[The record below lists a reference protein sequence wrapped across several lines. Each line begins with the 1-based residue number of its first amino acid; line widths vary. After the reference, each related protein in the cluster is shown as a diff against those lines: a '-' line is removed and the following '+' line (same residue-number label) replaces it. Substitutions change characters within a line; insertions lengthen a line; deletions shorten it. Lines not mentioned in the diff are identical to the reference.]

1 MSKNTNPSTT
11 ENNSQNMA
19 DMNILWNKIRKEV
32 NTSKP
37 KVKKDE
43 KQKKKKLVNIHSTPT
58 MVFSVIGNS
67 DSFVPRP
74 WPTTLFQTALIE
86 AAKSGGE
93 TWILFRKNDE
103 GLSNVIRSAYQH
115 YEAMEFGKKQ
125 KDIGDPDRHIKLIN
139 IAGKE
144 INSLSNDNLTEGE
157 SEMNETSTDK
167 KEAYID
173 ETNMEDKEPEI
184 YEINIGDDED
194 QMLKFEEFV
203 SKQEVDFFSPKLD
216 I

>member
-1 MSKNTNPSTT
+1 
-11 ENNSQNMA
+11 MA

-86 AAKSGGE
+86 AAKSGGGIVFIDRMKYK
-93 TWILFRKNDE
+93 TTYGVFFLLHNILCWTLR
-103 GLSNVIRSAYQH
+103 Q
-115 YEAMEFGKKQ
+115 
-125 KDIGDPDRHIKLIN
+125 
-139 IAGKE
+139 
-144 INSLSNDNLTEGE
+144 
-157 SEMNETSTDK
+157 MN
-167 KEAYID
+167 
-173 ETNMEDKEPEI
+173 MH
-184 YEINIGDDED
+184 
-194 QMLKFEEFV
+194 
-203 SKQEVDFFSPKLD
+203 
-216 I
+216 